1 MERDPYRYFRIEAR
15 ELVDGLGRG
24 VLQLEKGATPGIVAG
39 LLRLAH
45 TLKGAA
51 RVVKQ
56 PAIAEHAH
64 AIENAFADL
73 RETRLP
79 VPRER
84 TNQVLTLIDAISA
97 AVTAIDAPAPKADAA
112 PVRGPVDEA
121 FRMVRADV
129 TEIDALLDGVAETGL
144 QLRTMRRA
152 LGTVARARHLAD
164 LVAER
169 ISASDG
175 SDGTSACRLK
185 SVATELGELVS
196 DFDRQLT
203 GAVDQ
208 AERETNEV
216 RDAVEKLRLAPA
228 GMLFVSLERTARD
241 VAQSLGRQTTFEA
254 KGGEVRLDTRVL
266 AAVQGALVQLVRNAV
281 AHGIE
286 PAATRTKAGKPAAGR
301 VEIEVL
307 RRGNRVVFVCRDDGR
322 GVDLEAVQRAA
333 QRRGLLAPGTGPPD
347 AGELLKLLLKGGLTT
362 SSAVTELSGRG
373 IGLDVVREAA
383 SQLGGD
389 VTMQTDPDRGTSFE
403 LAVPLSLS
411 SLAVLLVEVD
421 GSSVA
426 IPLDAVQ
433 RTVRL
438 APGEVA
444 RIGDRETVVH
454 DGQVIPFVHLSL
466 PLRGQSA
473 PRWNGGARPAV
484 VVNGATALAAI
495 GVDRLLGTASII
507 LRPLPAFAE
516 IDPIVVGAAIDAEG
530 TPQLVLDPVE
540 LVAAAFR
547 LEDARGASE
556 DAPAPAAVLVIDD
569 SLTTRMLEQS
579 ILESAGYEVDLATSA
594 EDGLQKAR
602 GRRYQ
607 LFLVDV
613 EMPGMDGFAFV
624 ATIRADPALRE
635 IPAILVTSR
644 NAAADRQRGAEC
656 GAGGYVVKGD
666 FDQGQLLALIRK
678 LVR

>member
-1 MERDPYRYFRIEAR
+1 VERDPYRYFRIEAR

-64 AIENAFADL
+64 AIEDAFADL

-79 VPRER
+79 VSRER
-84 TNQVLTLIDAISA
+84 TNHVLTLIDAISA
-97 AVTAIDAPAPKADAA
+97 AVTAIDAPTPKADAEA
-112 PVRGPVDEA
+112 VRGPVDEA

-164 LVAER
+164 LLAER
-169 ISASDG
+169 ITASDEMSAS
-175 SDGTSACRLK
+175 RLG
-185 SVATELGELVS
+185 SVATELRDLVS
-196 DFDRQLT
+196 GFDRQLT

-216 RDAVEKLRLAPA
+216 RDAVEKLRLAPS

-286 PAATRTKAGKPAAGR
+286 PAAERTAAGKPAAGL
-301 VEIEVL
+301 VEVEVL
-307 RRGNRVVFVCRDDGR
+307 RRGNRVSFVCRDDGR
-322 GVDLEAVQRAA
+322 GIDVEAVQRAA
-333 QRRGLLAPGTGPPD
+333 QRRGLLVAGGRPPD
-347 AGELLKLLLKGGLTT
+347 AGALLKLLLKGGLTT
-362 SSAVTELSGRG
+362 SAAVTEVSGRG

-383 SQLGGD
+383 AQLGGD
-389 VTMQTDPDRGTSFE
+389 VTMQTEVNRGTSFE

-421 GSSVA
+421 GIYVA
-426 IPLDAVQ
+426 IPLDAVR

-438 APGEVA
+438 LAGEVA
-444 RIGDRETVVH
+444 RIADRETVVH
-454 DGQVIPFVHLSL
+454 EGQVIPFVHLSL
-466 PLRGQSA
+466 PLRGEAA

-484 VVNGATALAAI
+484 VVTGATALAAI
-495 GVDRLLGTASII
+495 GVDRLLGTANII
-507 LRPLPAFAE
+507 LRPLPPFAE

-547 LEDARGASE
+547 LEDTRSATEG
-556 DAPAPAAVLVIDD
+556 APAPAAVLVIDD

-579 ILESAGYEVDLATSA
+579 ILESAGYQVDLATSA
-594 EDGLQKAR
+594 EDGLQMAR
-602 GRRYQ
+602 RRRYQ

-613 EMPGMDGFAFV
+613 EMPGMDGFGFV
-624 ATIRADPALRE
+624 ATIRADLALRE
-635 IPAILVTSR
+635 VPAILVTSR
-644 NAAADRQRGAEC
+644 NASTDRQRGAEC
-656 GAGGYVVKGD
+656 GASGYVVKGD
-666 FDQGQLLALIRK
+666 FDQGQLLALIRT